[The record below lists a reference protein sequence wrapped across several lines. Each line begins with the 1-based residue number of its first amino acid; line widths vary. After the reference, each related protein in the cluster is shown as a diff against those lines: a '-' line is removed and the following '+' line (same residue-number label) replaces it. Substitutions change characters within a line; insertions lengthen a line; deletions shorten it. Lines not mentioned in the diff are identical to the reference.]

1 MFCQHGHMLAI
12 ESGATNVMLRAFKNV
27 QSTIVYCQHTHS
39 LNVESDAISLVLG
52 AVEDVQSGVVLPVV

>member
-1 MFCQHGHMLAI
+1 MYRVL
-12 ESGATNVMLRAFKNV
+12 L
-27 QSTIVYCQHTHS
+27 YCQHTHS

>member
-1 MFCQHGHMLAI
+1 MLAI